1 MDDVDAEGGSLTGP
15 RSSPPIPLMAMK
27 RMRMPFLRPDD
38 AAEGASVSR
47 PEEKWPGKKATQNK
61 IPLQSTCET
70 LEAPAKEVERSE
82 EAGDA
87 GSDLS
92 EDVFHQELCGE
103 EMISLALGAPEHW
116 SLNCRPSA
124 QERSHED
131 GTCVPCVFYTI
142 SKRCHFGK
150 SCGCCHASS
159 HRDPQTLSRFRT
171 ARNLKSAL
179 HLQRRVYKMSSAQE
193 NGRHGLGSAD
203 ASASSSTTATA
214 GSHRQPEMEPWT
226 RCRPWG

>member
-1 MDDVDAEGGSLTGP
+1 
-15 RSSPPIPLMAMK
+15 MAMK